1 MKTIQRVSTALLAL
15 ALLGAPRPARA
26 DGDAARPPGPAPRE
40 ESAPPQ
46 GSTPSKESEPPPD
59 ASAPPVT
66 SVPADTGEREAPPA
80 DPVTAISREAPVG
93 AEDLL
98 EISVFEIPDLT
109 RTVRVSERGTIT
121 LPLLG
126 ELKVGGLTPAQ
137 LEERLRDELGRK
149 YLEDP
154 QVSVFVREHGSKKV
168 SVLGAVGKPGVY
180 EMLGARTLLQVLS
193 EAGGLTKEA
202 GADLFI
208 LRTRPGGGSET
219 IPVDLLGLMSNRD
232 PTQNLNVHPGDIV
245 SVPIDQQLYI
255 YVDGAVRTP
264 GRIEQLAS
272 RPITLGQAIAK
283 AGGATERA
291 NLKSIQILRKGKD
304 GAPQALSANLNRIRK
319 GKDPDQPLQDGDVVV
334 VPETFF

>member
-1 MKTIQRVSTALLAL
+1 MRSRMVRPMMKMLPITALAL
-15 ALLGAPRPARA
+15 ALLFAPRPARA
-26 DGDAARPPGPAPRE
+26 EEQGTAVPPLEVAPA
-40 ESAPPQ
+40 
-46 GSTPSKESEPPPD
+46 
-59 ASAPPVT
+59 V
-66 SVPADTGEREAPPA
+66 
-80 DPVTAISREAPVG
+80 SREAPVG

-126 ELKVGGLTPAQ
+126 ELKVGGLTSAQ
-137 LEERLRDELGRK
+137 LEALLRDELGRK
-149 YLEDP
+149 YLTDP

-202 GADLFI
+202 GASLYV
-208 LRTRPGGGSET
+208 LRAKPEGGSET
-219 IPVDLLGLMSNRD
+219 IPVDLLDLMANRD
-232 PTQNLNVHPGDIV
+232 PSRNVNVQPGDIV
-245 SVPIDQQLYI
+245 SVPIDQQVYI
-255 YVDGAVRTP
+255 YVDGAVKTP

-272 RPITLGQAIAK
+272 RPISLGQAIAK

-291 NLKSIQILRKGKD
+291 NLKTIQILRKAKD
-304 GAPQALSANLNRIRK
+304 GTPVSLSANLSRIRK

>member
-1 MKTIQRVSTALLAL
+1 MVRRMKTMQRVSTALLAL
-15 ALLGAPRPARA
+15 TLLGAPRPARA
-26 DGDAARPPGPAPRE
+26 DGDGSAAPPQ
-40 ESAPPQ
+40 ESAPLQEPA
-46 GSTPSKESEPPPD
+46 PSKEDAPTKDATAPPD
-59 ASAPPVT
+59 S
-66 SVPADTGEREAPPA
+66 GESEAPPS

-208 LRTRPGGGSET
+208 LRMRPEGGSET

-304 GAPQALSANLNRIRK
+304 GAPQALSANLSRIRK